1 MRSVRATM
9 SILGVGCG
17 LFRCLGLFRNPRV
30 NAWHDS
36 FSHHNHGL
44 PSELAI
50 LPVLAGIQ
58 ERTELAD
65 LVLKSEQ
72 LIRNA
77 LWRSTDDQLVADRL
91 HRYFIVRLVAARF
104 EQLDAS
110 AHFQFGEQ

>member
-1 MRSVRATM
+1 MQSVRATV
-9 SILGVGCG
+9 SILEVGCG
-17 LFRCLGLFRNPRV
+17 LFRGLGLFRNPRV

-50 LPVLAGIQ
+50 FPVLAGIQ
-58 ERTELAD
+58 ERTELAN

-77 LWRSTDDQLVADRL
+77 LWRSTDDQLVAARL
-91 HRYFIVRLVAARF
+91 